1 MASLVGQT
9 VKRLSAMQETRFHPW
24 VGKISQRRE
33 GQPTPVFLP
42 GKFHEQRS
50 LAGPSLWALKESDTT
65 DGLTHKHTY
74 TSQEVEL
81 SVPRTNE
88 GHPQG
93 ILIESEPKKT
103 DPSSRKPRT
112 DHMGVSP

>member
-1 MASLVGQT
+1 MID
-9 VKRLSAMQETRFHPW
+9 E
-24 VGKISQRRE
+24 
-33 GQPTPVFLP
+33 
-42 GKFHEQRS
+42 
-50 LAGPSLWALKESDTT
+50 
-65 DGLTHKHTY
+65 LTHKHIY

-103 DPSSRKPRT
+103 GPSSRKPRT
-112 DHMGVSP
+112 DHMGVSL